1 MKANYFLFSI
11 LVSFYA
17 IACGGSSQNKNANI
31 DSSLIKRADVIS
43 ILPKDSIISKV
54 VCASDPSMSYALY
67 IPSSKNNNPLPVV
80 YFFDP
85 HGDGL
90 LPVKKYKSLADSFH
104 FILAGSNN
112 SKNGNNLD
120 DAGNIF
126 TAMKEDLAKRT
137 KVNPNRMYLCG
148 FSGGAKVATYL
159 ALHFP
164 EIKGIIANGAGLED
178 ITHAGDFTFS
188 YTAIAGEGDL
198 NMTDL
203 ASIDNFLDKTNTH
216 HRIVYFDGIHEWAPE
231 TTMAIAFEG
240 WQLEAMRDKLI
251 PADTLFIHR
260 FATQTK
266 QIIDKKMK
274 QDQLIR
280 AQQNCKLG
288 MALLQ
293 GFPDEQNWFVQ
304 KENSIAQSNLFQQ
317 QKNQRQQLLAREEK
331 LKFDYEQQFADT
343 DHAYWEK
350 TIKEVKAKA
359 RLKNAEAQM
368 YQRLQAYLSLAFYS
382 ISNQMIN
389 RDENKVAEFF
399 VALYKMADPTNSEA
413 WYFSA
418 ILDARKNDASQTKKD
433 LEKAIALGFNDKKRL
448 MQQPEFAK
456 ENIDLNEIGKQVK

>member
-17 IACGGSSQNKNANI
+17 IACGGSNQNKNANI

-67 IPSSKNNNPLPVV
+67 IPSSKNNNPLPAV

-85 HGDGL
+85 NGDGL

-203 ASIDNFLDKTNTH
+203 ASIDNFLDKTNTRH
-216 HRIVYFDGIHEWAPE
+216 SIIYFDGIHEWAPE

-260 FATQTK
+260 FATQMK

-280 AQQNCKLG
+280 AQQNCKLAAA
-288 MALLQ
+288 MLQ
-293 GFPDEQNWFVQ
+293 GFPDAQNWFVQ
-304 KENSIAQSNLFQQ
+304 KENTIAQSNLFQQ
-317 QKNQRQQLLAREEK
+317 QKKQRQQLLAREEK
-331 LKFDYEQQFADT
+331 LKFDYQQQFSDT

>member
-1 MKANYFLFSI
+1 MKTNYFLFFI
-11 LVSFYA
+11 LVSLYT
-17 IACGGSSQNKNANI
+17 IACGGSSHHKDANI
-31 DSSLIKRADVIS
+31 DSSLIKRIDIS
-43 ILPKDSIISKV
+43 SVLPKDSIIPKV
-54 VCASDPSMSYALY
+54 VCGSDPAMSYALY

-85 HGDGL
+85 HGNGV

-104 FILAGSNN
+104 FILAGSND

-120 DAGNIF
+120 DAGKIF
-126 TAMKEDLAKRT
+126 TAMKDDLVKRAN
-137 KVNPNRMYLCG
+137 VNADRIYLCG

-164 EIKGIIANGAGLED
+164 GIKGIVANGAGLED

-203 ASIDNFLDKTNTH
+203 AAIENLLDKTHTRH
-216 HRIVYFDGIHEWAPE
+216 SIIYFDGIHEWAPE

-251 PADTLFIHR
+251 HADSLFIHQ
-260 FATQTK
+260 FAAQLK
-266 QIIDKKMK
+266 EIVNKKMK
-274 QDQLIR
+274 QNQLIQ
-280 AQQNCKLG
+280 AQQNCKLAAT
-288 MALLQ
+288 MLQ
-293 GFPDEQNWFVQ
+293 GFQDKQNWFVQ
-304 KENSIAQSNLFQQ
+304 KQSAITRSNIFQQ
-317 QKNQRQQLLAREEK
+317 QKEQRRQLLAKEEK
-331 LKFDYEQQFADT
+331 LKFDYQQKFADT
-343 DHAYWEK
+343 DAGYWEK
-350 TIKEVKAKA
+350 TIKEVKAKS
-359 RLKNAEAQM
+359 RLKNAESQM
-368 YQRLQAYLSLAFYS
+368 YQRLQAYLSLAFYT

-389 RDENKVAEFF
+389 RNENKIAEFF

-418 ILDARKNDASQTKKD
+418 ILDARNNEAEKIRKD

-448 MQQPEFAK
+448 MQQPEFAQR
-456 ENIDLNEIGKQVK
+456 NIDVNEIEKQIK

>member
-1 MKANYFLFSI
+1 MKSRSKYAGSCTRDWETNCAEQKIKKNDISLLTVVGHANKINLPRNLHPVMKANYFLFSI

-17 IACGGSSQNKNANI
+17 IACGGSSQNKDANI
-31 DSSLIKRADVIS
+31 DSSLIKRIDIS
-43 ILPKDSIISKV
+43 SVLPKDSIISKV
-54 VCASDPSMSYALY
+54 ICASDPSMSYALY
-67 IPSSKNNNPLPVV
+67 IPSSKNGNPLPVV

-137 KVNPNRMYLCG
+137 KVNPNRIYLCG

-216 HRIVYFDGIHEWAPE
+216 HRIIYFDGIHEWAPE

-260 FATQTK
+260 FATQMK

-274 QDQLIR
+274 LDQLIR
-280 AQQNCKLG
+280 AQQNCKLAAA
-288 MALLQ
+288 MLQ
-293 GFPDEQNWFVQ
+293 GFPDAQNWFVQ
-304 KENSIAQSNLFQQ
+304 KEI
-317 QKNQRQQLLAREEK
+317 QLPNP
-331 LKFDYEQQFADT
+331 
-343 DHAYWEK
+343 
-350 TIKEVKAKA
+350 I
-359 RLKNAEAQM
+359 
-368 YQRLQAYLSLAFYS
+368 
-382 ISNQMIN
+382 
-389 RDENKVAEFF
+389 
-399 VALYKMADPTNSEA
+399 
-413 WYFSA
+413 
-418 ILDARKNDASQTKKD
+418 
-433 LEKAIALGFNDKKRL
+433 
-448 MQQPEFAK
+448 
-456 ENIDLNEIGKQVK
+456 